1 MFVCL
6 PYHLGVLDIYGFE
19 IFQHNSLEQ
28 FCINY
33 ANEKLHQQF
42 NHYMFKAEQEEYA
55 KEGVPWEK
63 IEFTDNSG
71 MSLLRPFFVLLL
83 LLIPFGYSTLVPVHY
98 MIPRAFP
105 NPLALTILQIFRE
118 KWQVKV

>member
-1 MFVCL
+1 MFNYLVARL
-6 PYHLGVLDIYGFE
+6 NKALGGRNFDQNLFIGVLDIYGFE
-19 IFQHNSLEQ
+19 IFKHNSLEQ

-63 IEFTDNSG
+63 IEFVDNAGSAFTTFSIFISVLIIVLILIF
-71 MSLLRPFFVLLL
+71 SL
-83 LLIPFGYSTLVPVHY
+83 Y
-98 MIPRAFP
+98 
-105 NPLALTILQIFRE
+105 
-118 KWQVKV
+118 